1 MRSDDDK
8 TQDQSGSPA
17 GDNTGGWTPAD
28 LPEEEPTPPAAAP
41 EPWTPPAAAPE
52 PWTPPAA
59 APEPWTPP
67 AAAPEPWTPPA
78 AAPEPWTPPAA
89 APEPWTPPAAAP
101 EPWTPPAAAPE
112 PWTPPAAAPEPSP
125 QSQPA
130 PQGWPPA
137 PAPSWPPAQP
147 NQAWPPNQGWQ
158 PTPVWPPYQGW
169 PPAQPNQG
177 WQPNQSWPPA
187 LPPAAPNPTWPP
199 AQPPVPP
206 QSGFPAGTDRS
217 LPRRPSRLPQML
229 MVIAACM
236 ISFSAGLVV
245 DHVAFRPATPS
256 TASQPTIT
264 TGGSLQ
270 GTSLYDEALQ
280 VIRQNFVGRSSLTD
294 KQLLYGS
301 IRGLV
306 DSLGDTG
313 HSVFLTPDEYQA
325 FQNSL
330 NATVAGIG
338 VLMSDSSGV
347 LTVNKVVPGSPAA
360 AAGLKPGDQITAV
373 DGAPTAGQTMDQIGP
388 KIRGPE
394 GTTVKITIMRPGSAT
409 PLDFTITRAQVA
421 VPLVE
426 WGMVPGTH
434 VADISLVQFDTGAA
448 DQLKTAMEQATAA
461 GATAI
466 VLDLRG
472 NPGGYAS
479 EATGVASQFLKDG
492 VIYIEQDANGNQ
504 NSIKVDT
511 SQPHT
516 SLPLAVLVDHGSAS
530 SSEIVA
536 GALQDAGRAKII
548 GVATFGTGTVL
559 QQFQLSDGSVIIL
572 GTKYWLTPAGHKI
585 FGVGITPD
593 QAVAMPNGALP
604 IDPSALGSM
613 TTAQLNSSGDAELLA
628 AVHSLSS

>member
-1 MRSDDDK
+1 
-8 TQDQSGSPA
+8 
-17 GDNTGGWTPAD
+17 
-28 LPEEEPTPPAAAP
+28 
-41 EPWTPPAAAPE
+41 
-52 PWTPPAA
+52 
-59 APEPWTPP
+59 
-67 AAAPEPWTPPA
+67 
-78 AAPEPWTPPAA
+78 
-89 APEPWTPPAAAP
+89 
-101 EPWTPPAAAPE
+101 
-112 PWTPPAAAPEPSP
+112 
-125 QSQPA
+125 
-130 PQGWPPA
+130 
-137 PAPSWPPAQP
+137 
-147 NQAWPPNQGWQ
+147 
-158 PTPVWPPYQGW
+158 
-169 PPAQPNQG
+169 
-177 WQPNQSWPPA
+177 
-187 LPPAAPNPTWPP
+187 
-199 AQPPVPP
+199 
-206 QSGFPAGTDRS
+206 
-217 LPRRPSRLPQML
+217 

-245 DHVAFRPATPS
+245 DHVAFRPGTTS
-256 TASQPTIT
+256 TAAQPTST

-270 GTSLYDEALQ
+270 GIDVYDEALQ

-294 KQLLYGS
+294 QQLLYGS
-301 IRGLV
+301 MKGLV

-313 HSVFLTPDEYQA
+313 HSVFLTPEEYQA

-338 VLMSDSSGV
+338 VLMSDSSGA
-347 LTVNKVVPGSPAA
+347 LTINKVVAGSPAA

-373 DGAPTAGQTMDQIGP
+373 DGVSITGMTLDQIGP

-394 GTTVKITIMRPGSAT
+394 GTTVKITVTRSGSAT
-409 PLDFTITRAQVA
+409 SLDFTITRAKVA

-426 WGMVPGTH
+426 WGIVPGTH

-448 DQLKTAMEQATAA
+448 DQLKTAMEQATTA
-461 GATAI
+461 GATSI

-492 VIYIEQDANGNQ
+492 VIYIEQDAKGNK

-516 SLPLAVLVDHGSAS
+516 NLPLVVLVDHGSAS

-536 GALQDAGRAKII
+536 GALQDSGRAKIV

-559 QQFQLSDGSVIIL
+559 QQFQLSDGSVVIL

-593 QAVAMPNGALP
+593 QAVALPNGAFP
-604 IDPSALGSM
+604 VDPSTLGSM
-613 TTAQLNSSGDAELLA
+613 TSAQLNSSGDAELLA
-628 AVHSLSS
+628 AVHALTS